1 MFISFLNTIKK
12 TIYIIFTLIFLSII
26 LSDHSLASNHILAVE
41 ELEISKEIDL
51 KFSRNKIIDDAFKKA
66 FYRLLSQILN
76 SSDIK
81 KLKNVNN
88 LKISCNDADMQIATK
103 AINDGA
109 IVVFPTDTVY
119 GLGCNPYNH
128 DAVLSLYEIKKRK
141 KTKPFPVIGYSKK
154 ELEKIAE
161 FNSLEEKIAEKFW
174 PGPITLILKIKDKEI
189 QKSLDLEGKIAVRVP
204 NNQCVLALLKECK
217 LLVGTSANISGTA
230 PFNDPKE
237 CRKNLSGYDLL
248 IDGGIISGQGES
260 TIVEIENNDVKI
272 LRKGNVSEEMIKAL
286 T

>member
-1 MFISFLNTIKK
+1 
-12 TIYIIFTLIFLSII
+12 
-26 LSDHSLASNHILAVE
+26 
-41 ELEISKEIDL
+41 
-51 KFSRNKIIDDAFKKA
+51 
-66 FYRLLSQILN
+66 
-76 SSDIK
+76 
-81 KLKNVNN
+81 
-88 LKISCNDADMQIATK
+88 LKISCNDVDIQIATK

-119 GLGCNPYNH
+119 GLGCNPYNR

-154 ELEKIAE
+154 EIEKIAE

-237 CRKNLSGYDLL
+237 CGKNLSGYDLL

-260 TIVEIENNDVKI
+260 TIVEIVEDDIKI
-272 LRKGNVSEEMIKAL
+272 LRAGHVSEKEIREL
-286 T
+286 N

>member
-1 MFISFLNTIKK
+1 M
-12 TIYIIFTLIFLSII
+12 
-26 LSDHSLASNHILAVE
+26 
-41 ELEISKEIDL
+41 
-51 KFSRNKIIDDAFKKA
+51 
-66 FYRLLSQILN
+66 
-76 SSDIK
+76 
-81 KLKNVNN
+81 
-88 LKISCNDADMQIATK
+88 KISCNDVDIQIATK

-141 KTKPFPVIGYSKK
+141 KTKSFPVLGYSKK

-217 LLVGTSANISGTA
+217 LLVGTSANISGAA

-237 CRKNLSGYDLL
+237 CDKNLSGYDLL
-248 IDGGIISGQGES
+248 IDGGIISSQGES
-260 TIVEIENNDVKI
+260 TIIEIENNDIKI
-272 LRKGNVSEEMIKAL
+272 LRKGSVSEEMIKEL

>member
-1 MFISFLNTIKK
+1 
-12 TIYIIFTLIFLSII
+12 
-26 LSDHSLASNHILAVE
+26 
-41 ELEISKEIDL
+41 
-51 KFSRNKIIDDAFKKA
+51 
-66 FYRLLSQILN
+66 
-76 SSDIK
+76 
-81 KLKNVNN
+81 
-88 LKISCNDADMQIATK
+88 LKISCNDVDIQIATK

-109 IVVFPTDTVY
+109 IVIFPTDTVY

-141 KTKPFPVIGYSKK
+141 KTKHFPVIGYSKK

-161 FNSLEEKIAEKFW
+161 FNPLEEKIAEKFW
-174 PGPITLILKIKDKEI
+174 PGPITLILKVKDEEI
-189 QKSLDLEGKIAVRVP
+189 QKSLELEGKIAVRVP
-204 NNQCVLALLKECK
+204 NNQCILALLKECK
-217 LLVGTSANISGTA
+217 LLVGTSANISGTG

-237 CRKNLSGYDLL
+237 CGKNLSGYDLL

-272 LRKGNVSEEMIKAL
+272 LRKGNVSEEMIKES

>member
-1 MFISFLNTIKK
+1 M
-12 TIYIIFTLIFLSII
+12 
-26 LSDHSLASNHILAVE
+26 
-41 ELEISKEIDL
+41 
-51 KFSRNKIIDDAFKKA
+51 
-66 FYRLLSQILN
+66 
-76 SSDIK
+76 
-81 KLKNVNN
+81 
-88 LKISCNDADMQIATK
+88 KISCNDVDIQIATK

-141 KTKPFPVIGYSKK
+141 KTKSFPVLGYSKK

-204 NNQCVLALLKECK
+204 NNQCVLALLKKCK
-217 LLVGTSANISGTA
+217 LLVGTSANISGTT

-237 CRKNLSGYDLL
+237 CDKNLSGYDLL
-248 IDGGIISGQGES
+248 IDGGIISSQGES

-272 LRKGNVSEEMIKAL
+272 LRKGSVSEEMIKEL

>member
-1 MFISFLNTIKK
+1 
-12 TIYIIFTLIFLSII
+12 
-26 LSDHSLASNHILAVE
+26 
-41 ELEISKEIDL
+41 
-51 KFSRNKIIDDAFKKA
+51 
-66 FYRLLSQILN
+66 
-76 SSDIK
+76 
-81 KLKNVNN
+81 
-88 LKISCNDADMQIATK
+88 LKISCNDVDIQIATK

-119 GLGCNPYNH
+119 GLGCNPYNR

-217 LLVGTSANISGTA
+217 LLVGTSANISGTV

-237 CRKNLSGYDLL
+237 CDKNLSGYDLL
-248 IDGGIISGQGES
+248 IDGGIISSQGES
-260 TIVEIENNDVKI
+260 TIVEIENNDVRI
-272 LRKGNVSEEMIKAL
+272 LRKGNVSEEEIKKIN
-286 T
+286 

>member
-1 MFISFLNTIKK
+1 MKS
-12 TIYIIFTLIFLSII
+12 
-26 LSDHSLASNHILAVE
+26 
-41 ELEISKEIDL
+41 
-51 KFSRNKIIDDAFKKA
+51 
-66 FYRLLSQILN
+66 
-76 SSDIK
+76 
-81 KLKNVNN
+81 
-88 LKISCNDADMQIATK
+88 
-103 AINDGA
+103 
-109 IVVFPTDTVY
+109 
-119 GLGCNPYNH
+119 
-128 DAVLSLYEIKKRK
+128 KKRK
-141 KTKPFPVIGYSKK
+141 KQIFSCAWIFKK
-154 ELEKIAE
+154 RLEKIAE

-237 CRKNLSGYDLL
+237 CDKNLSGYDLL
-248 IDGGIISGQGES
+248 IDGGIISSQGES

-272 LRKGNVSEEMIKAL
+272 LRKGSVSEEMIKEL

>member
-1 MFISFLNTIKK
+1 
-12 TIYIIFTLIFLSII
+12 
-26 LSDHSLASNHILAVE
+26 
-41 ELEISKEIDL
+41 
-51 KFSRNKIIDDAFKKA
+51 
-66 FYRLLSQILN
+66 
-76 SSDIK
+76 
-81 KLKNVNN
+81 
-88 LKISCNDADMQIATK
+88 LKISCNDADIQIAAK

-161 FNSLEEKIAEKFW
+161 FNPLEEKIAEKFW
-174 PGPITLILKIKDKEI
+174 PGPITLILKVKDKEI
-189 QKSLDLEGKIAVRVP
+189 QKSLELDGKIAVRVP
-204 NNQCVLALLKECK
+204 NNLCVLALLKECK
-217 LLVGTSANISGTA
+217 SLVGTSANISGTA

-237 CRKNLSGYDLL
+237 CGKNLSGYDLL
-248 IDGGIISGQGES
+248 IDGGMISGQGES

-272 LRKGNVSEEMIKAL
+272 LRKGNVSEEMIKEL

>member
-1 MFISFLNTIKK
+1 M
-12 TIYIIFTLIFLSII
+12 
-26 LSDHSLASNHILAVE
+26 
-41 ELEISKEIDL
+41 
-51 KFSRNKIIDDAFKKA
+51 
-66 FYRLLSQILN
+66 
-76 SSDIK
+76 
-81 KLKNVNN
+81 
-88 LKISCNDADMQIATK
+88 KISCNDADIQIATK

-128 DAVLSLYEIKKRK
+128 DAVQSIYEIKKRN

-161 FNSLEEKIAEKFW
+161 FNPLEEKIAEKFW

-217 LLVGTSANISGTA
+217 LLVGTSANISGTT

-237 CRKNLSGYDLL
+237 CSKNLSGYDLL

-272 LRKGNVSEEMIKAL
+272 LRKGNVSEEIIKEL